1 MYNFVDCLLENEA
14 KESPLAE
21 DGVNLLMDSPES
33 ESKEKAE
40 SSLGDDFD
48 KLDNENLG
56 YEDEPQDTKEDEH
69 LGEDYDIIGEIDEQ
83 HFEVLDSA
91 GETENETLVTTK
103 GNESTSI
110 NATSSADEGTVQVF
124 FETNDSFIH
133 VPTAHPLLGVGSC
146 IEHSYI
152 IIVDW

>member
-56 YEDEPQDTKEDEH
+56 YEDEPQDTKEGRTFRRG
-69 LGEDYDIIGEIDEQ
+69 L
-83 HFEVLDSA
+83 
-91 GETENETLVTTK
+91 
-103 GNESTSI
+103 
-110 NATSSADEGTVQVF
+110 
-124 FETNDSFIH
+124 
-133 VPTAHPLLGVGSC
+133 
-146 IEHSYI
+146 
-152 IIVDW
+152 